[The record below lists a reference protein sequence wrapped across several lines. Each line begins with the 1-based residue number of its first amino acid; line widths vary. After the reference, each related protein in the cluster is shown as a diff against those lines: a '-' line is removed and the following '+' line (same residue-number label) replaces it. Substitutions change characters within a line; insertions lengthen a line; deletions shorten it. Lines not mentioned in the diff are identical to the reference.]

1 MSKTTRCNQQ
11 LGFIGFGEAA
21 FNIAQG
27 LRQAN
32 GDAVTMYAY
41 DLHTHTPQRGALIQ
55 QRAAICG
62 CILLDSVA
70 ELAQTCPTLISLVTA
85 DSALDAV
92 IATAP
97 HLLAHHLY
105 ADFNSVSPKRKKAI
119 AEVVTQTGSNFVE
132 VAVMA
137 SVPPYAHRVPLLMN
151 GDAAES
157 LAQTLR
163 ALGMQTEVM
172 SGEIGA
178 AAAVK
183 MCRSIV
189 IKGMEAILFECILG
203 ACEYGAETRVF
214 ASLQESYPGIQWDEL
229 ASYMVG
235 RAVVHGER
243 RAREMEEVA
252 NTLREADIEPI
263 MAQAIAQRHDWAAKR
278 LRSHF
283 DALGPKHYHE
293 VVAVL
298 NALKAT

>member
-1 MSKTTRCNQQ
+1 MRKTT
-11 LGFIGFGEAA
+11 LGFIGFGEAG
-21 FNIAQG
+21 FNIAKG

-32 GDAVTMYAY
+32 GDHVALYAY

-55 QRAAICG
+55 QRAAQCG
-62 CILLDSVA
+62 CILLGTLG
-70 ELAQTCPTLISLVTA
+70 ELTQTCQILISLVTA
-85 DSALDAV
+85 DSALDAA

-97 HLLAHHLY
+97 HLSAQHLY

-119 AEVVTQTGSNFVE
+119 ADVIAQQGAQFAE

-137 SVPPYAHRVPLLMN
+137 PVLPYAHRVPLLLN
-151 GDAAES
+151 GAAAEP
-157 LAQTLR
+157 LAQLLSS
-163 ALGMQTEVM
+163 LGMKTEVM

-189 IKGMEAILFECILG
+189 IKGMEAILFECVMG
-203 ACEYGAETRVF
+203 ACEYGAEQRVF

-235 RAVVHGER
+235 RVVVHGER

-252 NTLREADIEPI
+252 NTLREADIQPI
-263 MAQAIAQRHDWAAKR
+263 MAQAIAQRQDWAAKLN

-283 DALGPKHYHE
+283 GAAGPAHYHE
-293 VVAVL
+293 VIAVL
-298 NALKAT
+298 NELKSNAG